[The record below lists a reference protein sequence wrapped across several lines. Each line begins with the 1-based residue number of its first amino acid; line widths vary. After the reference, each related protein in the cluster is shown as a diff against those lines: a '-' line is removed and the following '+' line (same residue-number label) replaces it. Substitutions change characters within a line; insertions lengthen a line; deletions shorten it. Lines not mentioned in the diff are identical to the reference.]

1 MTEDHLFPRGLALPG
16 QRKVTRILHK
26 VDPNFRGTRAT
37 FLAQNGVKK
46 KTLCADCNNRVLG
59 TELDPSLI
67 ELYKSVSSI
76 LDKGRFPILPAIEV
90 KGINLN
96 KVARA
101 IAGHLI
107 ALDDKP
113 QARHVMLRHLR
124 RFVLNKQSGLES
136 SLYFHMWLFP
146 FNRQGMLRDLFHAE
160 FGAGYDPLWIS
171 AFKTYPLSFAFSTEV
186 TNPNYR
192 LRGVLDLT
200 GALKSGTD
208 SLFSLRIPTRPIVDS
223 NWPFAPYRDGAILTG
238 DNGSVTTAPYKNEK
252 AIRG

>member
-1 MTEDHLFPRGLALPG
+1 MSTIQVR
-16 QRKVTRILHK
+16 
-26 VDPNFRGTRAT
+26 
-37 FLAQNGVKK
+37 
-46 KTLCADCNNRVLG
+46 
-59 TELDPSLI
+59 
-67 ELYKSVSSI
+67 
-76 LDKGRFPILPAIEV
+76 
-90 KGINLN
+90 GINLD

-107 ALDDKP
+107 ALDEKP

-124 RFVLNKQSGLES
+124 RFVLNKQVGLEP

-160 FGAGYDPLWIS
+160 FGAGYEPLWIS

-200 GALKSGTD
+200 DAVRAAANG
-208 SLFSLRIPTRPIVDS
+208 LFTLRIPTRPIVDS
-223 NWPFAPYRDGAILTG
+223 NWPFAPYRHGVILTS
-238 DNGSVTTAPYKNEK
+238 DNGSVTTTPYRNEK
-252 AIRG
+252 NSRS